1 MYTLVFMQ
9 AHIRFGIGIVPWC
22 EFREDMNEHVMINCC
37 DVAKCCK
44 IPPRDIDLKNI
55 KSGWRFRQTSM
66 LGIVGVQRY

>member
-44 IPPRDIDLKNI
+44 SLQETLIWKTLNLDDVLDRLAC
-55 KSGWRFRQTSM
+55 
-66 LGIVGVQRY
+66 